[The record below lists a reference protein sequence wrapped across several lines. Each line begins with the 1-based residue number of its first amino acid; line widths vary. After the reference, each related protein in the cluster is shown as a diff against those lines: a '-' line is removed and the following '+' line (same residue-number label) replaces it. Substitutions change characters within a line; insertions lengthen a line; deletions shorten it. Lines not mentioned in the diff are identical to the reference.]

1 MAQQNLRSSSGS
13 LAMLVAM
20 RRASSRVRSFDR
32 DQCQKM
38 AGDYRWYTR
47 AHRGRRSWPSLTTRL
62 RSRPP
67 CPSSLG
73 YSRMPLFMYRCPNS
87 GYRVQGFVPE
97 DTSEDDHVYEPVTCP
112 VCHQIHHVNPH
123 TGVVLGEKAK

>member
-1 MAQQNLRSSSGS
+1 LIKINAERR
-13 LAMLVAM
+13 LATI
-20 RRASSRVRSFDR
+20 
-32 DQCQKM
+32 
-38 AGDYRWYTR
+38 GGTR
-47 AHRGRRSWPSLTTRL
+47 TRIGGRQSWPSLTTRL

-87 GYRVQGFVPE
+87 GYRVQGFVAE

>member
-1 MAQQNLRSSSGS
+1 MRSSSGS
-13 LAMLVAM
+13 FAMLAAIC
-20 RRASSRVRSFDR
+20 RASSRVRNFDR
-32 DQCQKM
+32 DQCRKT
-38 AGDYRWYTR
+38 AGNYRWHAR
-47 AHRGRRSWPSLTTRL
+47 ASEQAVLAEPHNAVKVSTAL
-62 RSRPP
+62 
-67 CPSSLG
+67 PSSLG

-97 DTSEDDHVYEPVTCP
+97 DISEDDHVYEPVTCP

>member
-1 MAQQNLRSSSGS
+1 MPKDGWRLS
-13 LAMLVAM
+13 VAHA
-20 RRASSRVRSFDR
+20 RASGQAVLAEPHNAVKVSAVL
-32 DQCQKM
+32 
-38 AGDYRWYTR
+38 
-47 AHRGRRSWPSLTTRL
+47 PL
-62 RSRPP
+62 
-67 CPSSLG
+67 SLG

-97 DTSEDDHVYEPVTCP
+97 DTSEDDHVYESVTCP